1 MNILRT
7 YTGWISRKGKT
18 MIELIFIIV
27 LLGIGVFMV
36 WLATDEF
43 LDNVLCAIVGIIGLG
58 IMAYTLMW
66 ALRWVILGGLL
77 Q

>member
-1 MNILRT
+1 
-7 YTGWISRKGKT
+7 
-18 MIELIFIIV
+18 MIELILVILSF
-27 LLGIGVFMV
+27 GIGVFMV

-58 IMAYTLMW
+58 IMIYALAW
-66 ALRWVILGGLL
+66 ALRWLMLGGLL

>member
-1 MNILRT
+1 
-7 YTGWISRKGKT
+7 

-27 LLGIGVFMV
+27 LLGISVFMV

-43 LDNVLCAIVGIIGLG
+43 LDNVLSAIVGIIGFG
-58 IMAYTLMW
+58 IMTYTLIW

>member
-1 MNILRT
+1 
-7 YTGWISRKGKT
+7 

-27 LLGIGVFMV
+27 LLGISVFMV

-43 LDNVLCAIVGIIGLG
+43 LDNVLSAIVGIIGFG
-58 IMAYTLMW
+58 IMAYTLIW

>member
-1 MNILRT
+1 
-7 YTGWISRKGKT
+7 

-27 LLGIGVFMV
+27 LLGISVFMV

-43 LDNVLCAIVGIIGLG
+43 LDNVLSAIVGIIGLG
-58 IMAYTLMW
+58 IMTYTLIW
-66 ALRWVILGGLL
+66 ALRWLILGGLL